1 MNHPRRKAAQAIAA
15 ACLLAPFAARAQAPS
30 QAQAYPSKPI
40 RLIIPFSAGGTT
52 DVLGRIIA
60 QHLSTVMGQQVVADN
75 RSGANGNIGTDL
87 AAKSPPDGY
96 TMVMSFDG
104 TITINPHTYKSLPFD
119 PVHDLTPLINVGQ
132 AALVMVVHP
141 SVKANT
147 IEEFVA
153 LAKAANP
160 PLFFSSAGTGSTG
173 HVAGELFA
181 ARAGVR
187 MTHVPYKGGAAALQ
201 DLLAGQI
208 QMLVTALPTVES
220 LIAGGKLRALAV
232 TSDKRLRSL
241 PNVPTLGE
249 LYPGYQVSSWY
260 GLFAPAGTPDA
271 IVQKLNTDLG
281 KVLAQ
286 KDVRDRFEGLGVEVI
301 GGSTQQF
308 AATIKADTAK
318 WGKVVKDAGIR
329 IE

>member
-1 MNHPRRKAAQAIAA
+1 MNHARRKTVQAIAA
-15 ACLLAPFAARAQAPS
+15 GLLAPVAARAQTT
-30 QAQAYPSKPI
+30 AQPYPSKPI

-60 QHLSTVMGQQVVADN
+60 QHLSPIVGQQVVADN

-104 TITINPHTYKSLPFD
+104 TMTINPHTYKSLPFD
-119 PVHDLTPLINVGQ
+119 PARDLAPVINVGQ

-147 IEEFVA
+147 IQEFVA

-160 PLFFSSAGTGSTG
+160 PLFYSSAGNGSTG
-173 HVAGELFA
+173 HVAGEMFA
-181 ARAGVR
+181 ARAGVH

-220 LIAGGKLRALAV
+220 LIASGKLRALAV
-232 TSDKRLRSL
+232 TSGKRLRSL
-241 PNVPTLGE
+241 PDVPTLGE
-249 LYPGYQVSSWY
+249 VFPGYEVTSWY
-260 GLFAPAGTPDA
+260 GLFVPAGTPEP
-271 IVQKLNTDLG
+271 IVQKLNADTG

-286 KDVRDRFEGLGVEVI
+286 KDVRERFEGLGVEVI
-301 GGSTQQF
+301 GGSAQQF
-308 AATIKADTAK
+308 AALIKADTAK
-318 WGKVVKDAGIR
+318 WAKVVKDAGIH